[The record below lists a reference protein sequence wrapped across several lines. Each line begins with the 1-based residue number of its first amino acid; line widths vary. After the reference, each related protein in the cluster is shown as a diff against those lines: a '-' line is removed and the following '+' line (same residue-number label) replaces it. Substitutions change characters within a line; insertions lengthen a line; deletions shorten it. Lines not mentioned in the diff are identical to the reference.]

1 MSYRKCEVCEGQMP
15 YWMNE
20 HTPDM
25 CVEWLLVEKE
35 DLQDEVAS
43 LKKTI
48 KMLNEGLKELYN
60 DLPHSDKVAIID
72 NLWEAQK

>member
-1 MSYRKCEVCEGQMP
+1 MSKPCDTCGGEISE
-15 YWMNE
+15 WMME
-20 HTPDM
+20 HAPDM

-35 DLQDEVAS
+35 DLQDEIAK